1 MRDEI
6 RIPSEDEAAIRGLLD
21 RMGEAWAGGDGDAYA
36 SVFSEDA
43 SYVAATGQ
51 RTVGRQEIA
60 ESHQRIFDS
69 VFKGT
74 RLGRGHA
81 LRLQPI
87 TPDVVIVHGSG
98 AVLFTGEKE
107 ETVAPNGL
115 LTMVA
120 ARQGAS
126 WQFVC
131 FTNTP
136 TGKGRNARFFWRFL
150 VSRLAMFRSEA
161 AKGRR
166 HMLEEKQ
173 RNMARWQGS
182 RSDRG
187 GMKGGS

>member
-1 MRDEI
+1 MGDEV
-6 RIPSEDEAAIRGLLD
+6 RIAAEDEAAIRGLLD
-21 RMGEAWAGGDGDAYA
+21 RMGEAWASGDGAAYA

-43 SYVAATGQ
+43 SYLAAPGQ

-74 RLGRGHA
+74 RLGRGYA
-81 LRLQPI
+81 LRLQPV

-98 AVLFTGEKE
+98 AVLFAGEKE
-107 ETVAPNGL
+107 ETVAANAL

-120 ARQGAS
+120 ARQGPS
-126 WQFVC
+126 WQFVS
-131 FTNTP
+131 FSNTP
-136 TGKGRNARFFWRFL
+136 TGRGRNARFVWRFL
-150 VSRLAMFRSEA
+150 VSRLAMFRIEA

-173 RNMARWQGS
+173 RNMARWQRS
-182 RSDRG
+182 RSDR
-187 GMKGGS
+187 